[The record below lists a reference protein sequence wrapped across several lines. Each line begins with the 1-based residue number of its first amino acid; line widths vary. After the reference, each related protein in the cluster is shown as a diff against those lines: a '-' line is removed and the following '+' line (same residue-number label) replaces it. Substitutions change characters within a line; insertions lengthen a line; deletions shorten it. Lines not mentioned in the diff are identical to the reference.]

1 MNIERYYRPFTLN
14 RQTPGASA
22 VDEPTFE
29 AVGIYRGFI
38 QPVSAAVT
46 TNAEGFEERRTHRLY
61 TYVSTPIQFGD
72 EIVQDSVRFRAVN
85 ATQPNGVSAVNHHKE
100 VDLEYV

>member
-1 MNIERYYRPFTLN
+1 MNIERYYRPFTLT

-29 AVGIYRGFI
+29 EVGAYRGFI

-46 TNAEGFEERRTHRLY
+46 TNAAGFEERRTHRLY
-61 TYVSTPIQFGD
+61 TYVSTPIEFGD
-72 EIVQDSVRFRAVN
+72 EIVQDGVRFRAVN
-85 ATQPNGVSAVNHHKE
+85 ATQPTGISAVNHHKE